1 MKGYKHMNEK
11 KFNQIKGILAVDGV
25 TRALVS
31 KVAKVSPP
39 TVMRVEKAHTFTD
52 YKKSFVK
59 KVTVKGITQL
69 DRIEGMLETLLSTH
83 KHKEWLE
90 NAMG

>member
-1 MKGYKHMNEK
+1 MNEK

-39 TVMRVEKAHTFTD
+39 TVMRVEKAKNFTD
-52 YKKSFVK
+52 YKKSFTK
-59 KVTVKGITQL
+59 KVSTANGIPTQL
-69 DRIEGMLETLLSTH
+69 DRIEDMLNLLL
-83 KHKEWLE
+83 KDRKERGWLE
-90 NAMG
+90 RAMG

>member
-52 YKKSFVK
+52 YKKSFSKTVVK
-59 KVTVKGITQL
+59 EKTQL
-69 DRIEGMLETLLSTH
+69 DRIEDMLNLLL
-83 KHKEWLE
+83 KDRKEKGWLE
-90 NAMG
+90 RAMG

>member
-39 TVMRVEKAHTFTD
+39 TVMRVEKAKTFTD
-52 YKKSFVK
+52 YKKSFIKTVVK
-59 KVTVKGITQL
+59 QKTQL
-69 DRIEGMLETLLSTH
+69 DRIEDMLNLLL
-83 KHKEWLE
+83 KDRKERGWLE
-90 NAMG
+90 RAMG